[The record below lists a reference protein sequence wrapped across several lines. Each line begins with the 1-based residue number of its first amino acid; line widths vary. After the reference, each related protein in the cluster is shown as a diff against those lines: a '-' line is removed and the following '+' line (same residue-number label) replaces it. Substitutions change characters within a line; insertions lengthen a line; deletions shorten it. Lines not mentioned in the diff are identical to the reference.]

1 MKQLGKYEILERI
14 GEGGFGTVWKGRDPF
29 LKRSVAIKLCTSDN
43 DELRKRFLRE
53 AEIAG
58 GLHHPNVTVVH
69 DFGYHDDVPY
79 MVQEFLSGE
88 DLSVIIRR
96 RDAVPQL
103 TKLRWLT
110 DIARGLEYAHSKGV
124 IHRDVKPS
132 NIRILES
139 GVAKVMDFGIAKL
152 AEMNTQGLTRTGTA
166 MGTIGYMAP
175 EQVNGDPVDHRA
187 DIFAY
192 GVLAYELLSYVR
204 PFEADTMSRVF
215 YRILNENP
223 QPLSDLVPL
232 FPADLERVVL
242 RCLAKDQHHRYGS
255 FREVLH
261 HLERIAGGEPLDEIA
276 PGDPTE
282 IAHPGAR
289 AAAAGEDPASA
300 ATVLRPPGSWTPPTG
315 PTAALGGAPNTATAY
330 APPSPRRL
338 STALIVAAIVGGG
351 IAGTAVLLVD
361 RKAGPAPVDAA
372 ATAQLPAAAALPA
385 PGAEDA
391 AAGRERGR
399 VLLEEARRLVAEG
412 RPQAALDVAVDAVAA
427 DPESLAARALIEQLA
442 ETPAAAAPPAPA
454 PVRNTPAPTRA
465 RPEPDTAREIA
476 PPAPEPA
483 APPPAAMPAA
493 VAVVP
498 SQANAA
504 PRPEPETP
512 LAPATPEID
521 EKQAVAELLD
531 RYARAYEALDAAAVA
546 RLWPGMGGDRQR
558 GLAEAFA
565 GYRWLELVLSD
576 CAIEVDGVAATADCR
591 MRQSFELKV
600 GKAAPRESA
609 VRFRLERTADGW
621 RIADVAGR

>member
-29 LKRSVAIKLCTSDN
+29 LKRNVAIKLCTSDN

-69 DFGYHDDVPY
+69 DFGYHEDVPF

-175 EQVNGDPVDHRA
+175 EQVNGEPVDHRA

-192 GVLAYELLSYVR
+192 GVLAYELLTYVR
-204 PFEADTMSRVF
+204 PFDADTMSRVF

-242 RCLAKDQHHRYGS
+242 RCLAKNQNHRYGS

-261 HLERIAGGEPLDEIA
+261 HLERIAAGEPLDEIE

-282 IAHPGAR
+282 IAHSGAR
-289 AAAAGEDPASA
+289 AAATAGDPASA

-315 PTAALGGAPNTATAY
+315 PTAALPNTPNTATAY
-330 APPSPRRL
+330 APPSARRL
-338 STALIVAAIVGGG
+338 STALVVAAIVGGG
-351 IAGTAVLLVD
+351 IAGTAVLLVG
-361 RKAGPAPVDAA
+361 RKAPPAAGDTT

-385 PGAEDA
+385 PSGEDA

-399 VLLEEARRLVAEG
+399 ILLEEARRLIAEG

-427 DPESLAARALIEQLA
+427 DPDSLAARALIEQLA
-442 ETPAAAAPPAPA
+442 ETPAAAAPSAALPSPARESLPPARPQPEPVAAPSVVQPAPQS
-454 PVRNTPAPTRA
+454 
-465 RPEPDTAREIA
+465 
-476 PPAPEPA
+476 A
-483 APPPAAMPAA
+483 APPPVAAPTPAA
-493 VAVVP
+493 VVAEKAP
-498 SQANAA
+498 APRSEPAASAA
-504 PRPEPETP
+504 P
-512 LAPATPEID
+512 AVD
-521 EKQAVAELLD
+521 EKQAVEELLD
-531 RYARAYEALDAAAVA
+531 RYARAYEALDAGAVA
-546 RLWPGMGGDRQR
+546 RLWPGMGSERQR

-565 GYRWLELVLSD
+565 GYRWLELALSE
-576 CAIEVDGVAATADCR
+576 CSVEIAGASATADCR

-600 GKAAPRESA
+600 GKAAPLESA
-609 VRFRLERTADGW
+609 VRFRLERGADGW